1 MARKARA
8 SRKRCAC
15 LPEVLPAGMKE
26 LLGRT
31 GGVEGLK
38 ASLPKAEEI
47 ARAAAVHDA
56 MADPLRLG
64 IMHMLSTAPLCVC
77 VIKAA
82 TGVEDSK
89 LSYHLN
95 ILRRARLIGR
105 RKDGSFLMYELTGT
119 GRQWLSACFL

>member
-1 MARKARA
+1 MASKARA

-26 LLGRT
+26 LLSRK

-64 IMHMLSTAPLCVC
+64 IMHMLSDAPLCVC

-82 TGVEDSK
+82 TGAEDSK
-89 LSYHLN
+89 LSYHLT
-95 ILRRARLIGR
+95 ILRRARLVSR
-105 RKDGSFLMYELTGT
+105 RKQGSFLMYELTGT
-119 GRQWLSACFL
+119 GRQWLSACSL

>member
-1 MARKARA
+1 MASKARA

-38 ASLPKAEEI
+38 ASLPEAEEI

-64 IMHMLSTAPLCVC
+64 IMHMLRAAPLCVC

-89 LSYHLN
+89 LSYHLG
-95 ILRRARLIGR
+95 ILNRARLVAR
-105 RKDGSFLMYELTGT
+105 RKEGSFLMYELTGT
-119 GRQWLSACFL
+119 GRRWLSDCEL